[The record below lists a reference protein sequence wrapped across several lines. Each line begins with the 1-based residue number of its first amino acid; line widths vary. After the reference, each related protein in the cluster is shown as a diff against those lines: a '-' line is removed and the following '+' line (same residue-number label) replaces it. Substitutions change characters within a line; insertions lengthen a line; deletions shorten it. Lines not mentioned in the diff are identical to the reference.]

1 MCVNVCTYGTVEDH
15 EAVVEVVMLHGGMAV
30 ELGQWVVAPRHTHTH
45 TRSERLQPAPTH
57 THTHIASQSHV
68 LV

>member
-1 MCVNVCTYGTVEDH
+1 MCVNVRTYGTVEDH

-30 ELGQWVVAPRHTHTH
+30 ELGQWVVAPRHTHTK
-45 TRSERLQPAPTH
+45 SERIQPAPTH
-57 THTHIASQSHV
+57 TLCQSYV